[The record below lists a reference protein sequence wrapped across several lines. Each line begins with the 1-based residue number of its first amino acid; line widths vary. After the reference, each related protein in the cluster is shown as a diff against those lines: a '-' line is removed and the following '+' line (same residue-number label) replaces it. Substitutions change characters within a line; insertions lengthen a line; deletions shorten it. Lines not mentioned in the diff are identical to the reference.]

1 MDSCERST
9 YFSTKTAT
17 STEITKQT
25 MPRNS
30 ILKTIFYAVSALAA
44 LSVAP
49 VRGSGYD
56 TYSTI
61 ADILI
66 EKSGGTDAMDHNKN
80 DYDILIKAVLTAD
93 LADALSDKTAKLT
106 VFAPNDG
113 AFFAL
118 AKDLG
123 YKNKYHEEYIFDFLV
138 EALGT
143 YGDAVEVLTNILL
156 YHVVDGVLTSDA
168 IRHLASKHKL
178 ISTLLKD
185 AKIHPKKSL
194 RTIYLHDEDPDLANP
209 RIIRPHNIKA
219 KNGIIHTINRVLI
232 PLISLDHYDY

>member
-1 MDSCERST
+1 M
-9 YFSTKTAT
+9 A
-17 STEITKQT
+17 
-25 MPRNS
+25 RNAF
-30 ILKTIFYAVSALAA
+30 LKTIFYAVAA
-44 LSVAP
+44 LVAFSVAP
-49 VRGSGYD
+49 VRGTGYD
-56 TYSTI
+56 TSSTI

-66 EKSGGTDAMDHNKN
+66 EKSGGTDALDHNKN

-118 AKDLG
+118 AKALG
-123 YKNKYHEEYIFDFLV
+123 YKNKYHEEDIFDFLV

-143 YGDAVEVLTNILL
+143 LGDAVEVLTNVLL

-168 IRHLASKHKL
+168 IRHLASKHKS

-185 AKIHPKKSL
+185 AKIYPKKSHQ
-194 RTIYLHDEDPDLANP
+194 TIYLRDADPDLANP
-209 RIIRPHNIKA
+209 RKIRPYNIKA

-232 PLISLDHYDY
+232 PLDI